1 MTKASHAA
9 FALLV
14 LVLLVL
20 VPAAANA
27 QSQIA
32 GTVTDN
38 TGAVLPGV
46 TVEAASPVLIEKVR
60 SAVSDG
66 EGRYT
71 ITQLRPGNYR
81 VTFTLPGFSTAVRE
95 GVELT
100 GDFTATINVQL
111 SVGALEETITVSG
124 QQPVVDVTSAT
135 RTQVLTRE
143 VLDSIPSSRTGQGTG
158 AIIVGVRINRPDV
171 GGTSATE
178 NVRMAVHGSSA
189 TGGDVNTLIDGM
201 NINAQDDGGIQAYY
215 NEAMFQETTFQ
226 TSAISAEAA
235 LGGVRMN
242 MIPREGG
249 NTFSGGA
256 YISGTHPSW
265 QSNNITPELIA
276 RGLPTPN
283 AISHVSDMTLS
294 EGGPILRNK
303 AWFYLSGRS
312 VILDEIVAGSFYMPD
327 GVPANHIAPTS
338 GRPGIADQF
347 VKSLSARVTYQV
359 FPNSKFS
366 VYFDRAFKHK
376 GHSPAAG
383 VDPNAT
389 SHRNWRT
396 HNYYTSYA
404 KWSSTLSSRL
414 LLEGGYSGV
423 LENRV
428 ITDQPGIGKQRGT
441 PEWYAGA
448 QRFDFINNRTWA
460 SNGGTSTTP
469 EERFTFNSSISFVTG
484 SHNIKGGYQWSFGN
498 KGGALERNAD
508 LIQRY
513 RNGVPENVDV
523 YSTPYFWLT
532 RVNADLG
539 VYAQDTWSIK
549 RLTISPGVR
558 LEYFNSSQQETSAPA
573 GRFVPARF
581 VPRVADLPEW
591 FDVAP
596 RLSTVYD
603 LFGNAQTALKF
614 SVSKYMRNTVQR
626 IAARYNPMFN
636 DTDRRDWFDVD
647 LVPGTSTRSGVA
659 KPTDGDD
666 IAQEN
671 EIGPSNKV
679 NFGILPN
686 RSRDPNLEREYNVE
700 IAASVQHQ
708 LRQGLSV
715 TAAWYRR
722 SFHDL
727 EETRNTLLSLSDYT
741 AFDTP
746 SPLNGEP
753 VTIYNLNPAKRGL
766 VHILD
771 TNSTANSKVY
781 NGYELSFNGRLP
793 NGATWFGGTTLERT
807 IEVTCNTDNPNL
819 FRYCDQRLLDI
830 PLRPEFKLAG
840 YYPLP
845 GGFQANMSL
854 ISWPGNRLAVNWAA
868 PASVF
873 PGGSRTEAVTVNLA
887 APGSRHLD
895 RVNQVDV
902 GVKKSFRLRGLRMS
916 ANATVF
922 NVLNSSVVLSEN
934 ESFGARLGE
943 PTSTIQ
949 GRLLRLATQI
959 EW

>member
-1 MTKASHAA
+1 MIKCSLVASVLPTL
-9 FALLV
+9 ALL
-14 LVLLVL
+14 LLL
-20 VPAAANA
+20 PAAAAA
-27 QSQIA
+27 QTQIA

-38 TGAVLPGV
+38 SGGVLPGV

-60 SAVSDG
+60 TAVTDG

-71 ITQLRPGNYR
+71 ITQLRPGTYR
-81 VTFTLPGFSTAVRE
+81 VTFTLAGFSTAARE
-95 GVELT
+95 GLT
-100 GDFTATINVQL
+100 LDADFTATVNVQL
-111 SVGALEETITVSG
+111 AVGALEETITVSG
-124 QQPVVDVTSAT
+124 QQPVVDVTTAT

-171 GGTSATE
+171 GGTGAAE
-178 NVRMAVHGSSA
+178 NVRMSVHGSST
-189 TGGDVNTLIDGM
+189 TGGDVNALIDGM
-201 NINAQDDGGIQAYY
+201 AINAQDDGGIQAYY
-215 NEAMFQETTFQ
+215 NEAMFQETTYQ
-226 TSAISAEAA
+226 TSAISAEAT

-249 NTFSGGA
+249 NAFAGGA
-256 YISGTHPSW
+256 YVSGSHPSW
-265 QSNNITPELIA
+265 QSSNITPELIA

-303 AWFYLSGRS
+303 IWFYLSTRS
-312 VILDEIVAGSFYMPD
+312 IILDEVVGGSFYMPE
-327 GVPANHIAPTS
+327 GIPPNHIKPTS

-347 VKSLSARVTYQV
+347 VRSLSARVTYQV
-359 FPNSKFS
+359 IPSSKFS

-376 GHSPAAG
+376 GHSPGAG
-383 VDPNAT
+383 IDPYAE

-404 KWSSTLSSRL
+404 KWTSTLSTRL

-423 LENRV
+423 LENRG
-428 ITDQPGIGKQRGT
+428 ITDQPGIGKKRGT

-448 QRFDFINNRTWA
+448 QRYDFINERTWG
-460 SNGGTSTTP
+460 SNGGISQTV
-469 EERFTFNSSISFVTG
+469 EERFTLSSSLSFVTG
-484 SHNIKGGYQWSFGN
+484 SHNFKSGYQWAFGR
-498 KGGALERNAD
+498 KGTANERNAD

-513 RNGVPENVDV
+513 RSGVPENVDV
-523 YSTPYFWLT
+523 YSTPFFWLT

-539 VYAQDTWSIK
+539 IYAQDTWSIK
-549 RLTISPGVR
+549 RLSVSPGVR
-558 LEYFNSSQQETSAPA
+558 LEHFNSSQEETSAPA

-581 VPRVADLPEW
+581 VPRVPDLPKW
-591 FDVAP
+591 NDVAP
-596 RLSTVYD
+596 RFSLVYD
-603 LFGNAQTALKF
+603 LFGDAGTALKF
-614 SVSKYMRNTVQR
+614 SASKYMRNTVQR

-647 LVPGTSTRSGVA
+647 LIPGTSTRSGVA
-659 KPTDGDD
+659 KPTDRDD
-666 IAQEN
+666 IAQDN
-671 EIGPSNKV
+671 EIGPKNKA
-679 NFGILPN
+679 NFGILAD

-700 IAASVQHQ
+700 LATSVQHQ
-708 LRQGLSV
+708 LRPGFSV
-715 TAAWYRR
+715 TGAWYRR

-727 EETRNTLLSLSDYT
+727 EGTRNTLLSLSDYV

-753 VTIYNLNPAKRGL
+753 VTIYNLNTAKRGL
-766 VHILD
+766 QHILD
-771 TNSTANSKVY
+771 MNSNANSKVY
-781 NGYELSFNGRLP
+781 NGFELSFNGRLP
-793 NGATWFGGTTLERT
+793 NGATWFGGMTSER
-807 IEVTCNTDNPNL
+807 IVEVTCDTDNPNL
-819 FRYCDQRLLDI
+819 FRYCDQGKLGI
-830 PLRPEFKLAG
+830 PFRAEYKLAG
-840 YYPLP
+840 LYPLP

-873 PGGSRTEAVTVNLA
+873 PGGSRTAAVTVPLA
-887 APGSRHLD
+887 APGSKHLE
-895 RVNQVDV
+895 RLNQFDV
-902 GVKKSFRLRGLRMS
+902 GVKKAFRVRGLRMS

-934 ESFGARLGE
+934 ETVGARLGE

-959 EW
+959 DW

>member
-1 MTKASHAA
+1 MKRSPVATVLIGL
-9 FALLV
+9 ALLM
-14 LVLLVL
+14 LL
-20 VPAAANA
+20 PALAAA

-38 TGAVLPGV
+38 SGGVLPGV

-60 SAVSDG
+60 TAVTDG

-71 ITQLRPGNYR
+71 ITQLRPGTYR
-81 VTFTLPGFSTAVRE
+81 VTFTLPGFSTAARE
-95 GVELT
+95 GLELT
-100 GDFTATINVQL
+100 ADFTATLNVQL

-178 NVRMAVHGSSA
+178 NVRMAVHGSST

-249 NTFSGGA
+249 NTFAGSTF
-256 YISGTHPSW
+256 ISGSHPSW

-294 EGGPILRNK
+294 EGGPLLRNRS
-303 AWFYLSGRS
+303 WFYLSARS
-312 VILDEIVAGSFYMPD
+312 VTLDEKVAGSFYMPD
-327 GVPANHIAPTS
+327 GVPANHIKPTS

-347 VKSLSARVTYQV
+347 VRSLSARVTLQV
-359 FPNSKFS
+359 LTNSKFS

-376 GHSPAAG
+376 GHSPGAG
-383 VDPNAT
+383 VDPYAE

-396 HNYYTSYA
+396 HNYYTSYV
-404 KWSSTLSSRL
+404 KWSSTLSNRL

-428 ITDQPGIGKQRGT
+428 TTDQPGIGKKRGT

-448 QRFDFINNRTWA
+448 QRFDFINERTWGA
-460 SNGGTSTTP
+460 NGGISQTT
-469 EERFTFNSSISFVTG
+469 EERFTFNSSLSFVTG
-484 SHNIKGGYQWSFGN
+484 SHTMKAGYQWSFGL
-498 KGGALERNAD
+498 KGTSNDRNAD

-523 YSTPYFWLT
+523 YSTPFHWLT

-539 VYAQDTWSIK
+539 IYAQDTWSIK
-549 RLTISPGVR
+549 RLSISPGVR
-558 LEYFNSSQQETSAPA
+558 LEHFNSSQQETSAPA
-573 GRFVPARF
+573 GRFVGSRF
-581 VPRVADLPEW
+581 VERVPDLPNW
-591 FDVAP
+591 NDVAP
-596 RLSTVYD
+596 RFSAVYD
-603 LFGNAQTALKF
+603 LFGDARTALKF

-647 LVPGTSTRSGVA
+647 LIPGTSTRSGVA
-659 KPTDGDD
+659 KPTDRDD
-666 IAQEN
+666 IAQDN
-671 EIGPSNKV
+671 EIGPPNKV
-679 NFGILPN
+679 GFGILAN

-700 IAASVQHQ
+700 LSTSIQHQ
-708 LRQGLSV
+708 VRPGFSV
-715 TAAWYRR
+715 TGAWYRR

-727 EETRNTLLSLSDYT
+727 EETRNTLLSLSDYV

-771 TNSTANSKVY
+771 TNSTDNSKVY
-781 NGYELSFNGRLP
+781 NGFELSFNGRLP
-793 NGATWFGGTTLERT
+793 NGATWFGGATSER
-807 IEVTCNTDNPNL
+807 IVEVTCNTDNPNL
-819 FRYCDQRLLDI
+819 FRYCDQGALGI
-830 PLRPEFKLAG
+830 PFRAEYKLAG
-840 YYPLP
+840 LYPLP
-845 GGFQANMSL
+845 AGFQANMSL

-873 PGGSRTEAVTVNLA
+873 PGGSRTAAVTVPLA
-887 APGSRHLD
+887 APGSRHLE
-895 RVNQVDV
+895 RVNQLDV
-902 GVKKSFRLRGLRMS
+902 GVKKAFRLRGLRMS

-922 NVLNSSVVLSEN
+922 NVLNSSVVLTEN
-934 ESFGARLGE
+934 ENFGARLTE
-943 PTSTIQ
+943 PTSTLQ